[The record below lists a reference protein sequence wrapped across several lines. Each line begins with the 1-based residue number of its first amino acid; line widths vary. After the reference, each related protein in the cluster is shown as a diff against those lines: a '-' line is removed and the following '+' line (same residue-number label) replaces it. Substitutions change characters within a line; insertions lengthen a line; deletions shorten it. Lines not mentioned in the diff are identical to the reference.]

1 MSAIRRQKN
10 KLKLMFAA
18 ASVVL
23 IRRTAYVFALASL
36 PFAFTTGGTAIHANL
51 ESFEFSDMDGHWAE
65 EPILEAVSEGII
77 AGYDDGTF
85 RPDRSVSRAEFINML
100 LAGLHIP
107 LAASS
112 SEHSNQ
118 EASFQSLRDVGIVDE
133 NDFSAD
139 ELDEELQRAEMIR
152 LALRT
157 MDPDAGKGQAANQRE
172 QAVASGLI
180 DEASDTLEGAQAATR
195 AEAVVVLQRLKHIIQ
210 AKVSESVSS

>member
-1 MSAIRRQKN
+1 
-10 KLKLMFAA
+10 MFAA
-18 ASVVL
+18 ASIVL
-23 IRRTAYVFALASL
+23 IRRTAYVLALASL
-36 PFAFTTGGTAIHANL
+36 PFAFSSGGNAIYANP
-51 ESFEFSDMDGHWAE
+51 ESAEFSDMHGHWAE

-77 AGYDDGTF
+77 SGYDDGTF

-112 SEHSNQ
+112 SEHSSQ

-139 ELDEELQRAEMIR
+139 ELDQELQRAEMIR

-157 MDPDAGKGQAANQRE
+157 MDPEAGQEQTAKQRE
-172 QAVASGLI
+172 QAVDAGLI
-180 DEASDTLEGAQAATR
+180 DEAGDTLKGTQAATR
-195 AEAVVVLQRLKHIIQ
+195 AEAVVVLQRLKRIVL
-210 AKVSESVSS
+210 AKTMDSVGS